1 MYLRIK
7 KMRIKNTILLS
18 LAALLF
24 TSVSALAQ
32 ESDIQVVDEVI
43 AQVNESV
50 ITLSQ
55 VRSEMKNAID
65 STVQE
70 GKSLEDA
77 TAMIENKRGQM
88 IANLITEELLV
99 QKGKELGVENT
110 VEARVNQYFLGLMKQ
125 FNLDSLD
132 NLYESMRAQG
142 VDPEEFRNFR
152 KRKET
157 QDIVWRSQVDERLYW
172 DIGDKE
178 IKEYYAAN
186 KEKFTKPAT
195 VSISEIFLSFAGRD
209 KDEVRK
215 KAADIVA
222 RARKGES
229 FEELAVETSDRPDA
243 AERKGEA
250 GTFNVPDI
258 DPQFAEP
265 IKNLKVGEISVPI
278 EMDVGM
284 EIIRI
289 DKRTEGTSE
298 AFFDERAVR
307 GAILYEKGPDAR
319 KKYMEKLKED
329 AYIKVRENYRS
340 LVMPF
345 LNPDGEK
352 DTTTASK

>member
-1 MYLRIK
+1 
-7 KMRIKNTILLS
+7 MRFNKTLFLSVAILLFS
-18 LAALLF
+18 
-24 TSVSALAQ
+24 SISALAQ

-55 VRSEMKNAID
+55 VKQEMKNAID
-65 STVQE
+65 SSVQE
-70 GKSLEDA
+70 GKSREEA
-77 TAMIENKRGQM
+77 TAFIENKRGQM

-110 VEARVNQYFLGLMKQ
+110 VNARVNQYLLGLMKQ

-132 NLYESMRAQG
+132 KLYEAMRTQG
-142 VDPEEFRNFR
+142 VDPEEFRKFR
-152 KRKET
+152 AKKET

-172 DIGDKE
+172 DVSDKE

-186 KEKFTKPAT
+186 KAKFTKPAT

-209 KDEVRK
+209 KEEVKK
-215 KAADIVA
+215 KAAELVA
-222 RARKGES
+222 RAKKGES
-229 FEELAVETSDRPDA
+229 FEKLAIENSDRPDVQ
-243 AERKGEA
+243 EKKGKA

-258 DPQFAEP
+258 DPQFAKP
-265 IKNLKVGEISVPI
+265 IADLKVGEVSDPI
-278 EMDVGM
+278 EMEVGM

-289 DKRTEGTSE
+289 DERTKGTSE

-307 GAILYEKGPDAR
+307 SAILFEKGPDAR

-329 AYIKVRENYRS
+329 AYIKVRESYRS
-340 LVMPF
+340 LVLPF
-345 LNPDGEK
+345 LNPDEK
-352 DTTTASK
+352 AGTTASK